1 MKKFLFL
8 FLILVLI
15 SLSFAQ
21 NVINVGNDKEF
32 TSIKDALEFASEG
45 DKILVYEGIYKDNI
59 EIYKS
64 IDLEGVGNV
73 TFMKEDEKKPSIKI
87 KGEFDI
93 KIMNIYFEAES
104 TILKSTFANLSID
117 NCEFKTASIALSTN
131 GGNIE
136 IQNSIFKGLSNDF
149 KERDTFN
156 GNGIFCM
163 YSDKVRVT
171 NCFFESNGTGI
182 YAYEIVNLFL
192 EKNILKNNLTGIFL
206 IGIDFGDVVENYF
219 EMNTVGIEMAS
230 DSVIQMDY
238 NNFSKSVKY
247 DLVLSE
253 YDCTVCEN
261 CDTIPFVGQLDA
273 KGNVSDQKLFCPD
286 YEILKT
292 IFSEEGGS

>member
-286 YEILKT
+286 YEVLKT

>member
-104 TILKSTFANLSID
+104 TILKSTFANLAID

-286 YEILKT
+286 YEVLKT